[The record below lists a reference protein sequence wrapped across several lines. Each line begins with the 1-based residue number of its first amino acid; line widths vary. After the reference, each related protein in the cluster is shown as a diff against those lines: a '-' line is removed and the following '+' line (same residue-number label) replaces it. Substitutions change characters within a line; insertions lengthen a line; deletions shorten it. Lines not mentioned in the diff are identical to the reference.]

1 VSGYQPIGGEVLYA
15 SCLAATASVP
25 TAAAVTITAGMPPI
39 VIPAKYFKNV
49 GDWSSSLQFLMGGLM
64 TATATIPTWNFGLY
78 AAIATTS
85 APAFSTGS
93 VTLGTTGTFTPPGA
107 VTNVPWELEVQIGLR
122 ALALGAASTIVTWG
136 GFRGAGFNAAGYV
149 PVPGS
154 GAYTPPATWDTT
166 QAYVLWPG
174 LTLGAATAGNT
185 VTVEYAKLYGEN

>member
-15 SCLAATASVP
+15 SYLAATTSVP
-25 TAAAVTITAGMPPI
+25 TASAVTITAGLPPI
-39 VIPAKYFKNV
+39 LIPPGYFKNT
-49 GDWSSSLQFLMGGLM
+49 GSWSSSLQFLMAGLM

-78 AAIATTS
+78 ASVATTS
-85 APAFSTGS
+85 APAFSSGG

-107 VTNVPWELEVQIGLR
+107 VTNVPWEMEVQVGLR

-136 GFRGAGFNAAGYV
+136 GFRGGALNAAGYV
-149 PVPGS
+149 PLPGT

-166 QAYVLWPG
+166 QGYVLWPG

-185 VTVEYAKLYGEN
+185 VTVEYVKLYGEN